1 MRLIRA
7 MSAKP
12 IPDGYDA
19 LTPYLVVR
27 NADKAIQFYKEL
39 FGATDMVLMPSPD
52 GKSVM
57 HAELKIRN
65 SVLMLADENPRMNVF
80 APDPSGK
87 PSPVSIFWYVLDVDA
102 LFKKAVA
109 MGAKGL
115 MPPTDM
121 FWGDRFGKF
130 VDPFGHHWAVATHQ
144 KDLTPDEMAKGGQEW
159 AKQQAGAKPS

>member
-1 MRLIRA
+1 

-12 IPDGYDA
+12 VPDGYDS

-27 NADKAIQFYKEL
+27 GANKAIEFYKEL
-39 FGATDMVLMPSPD
+39 FGATELVRMPSPD

-65 SVLMLADENPRMNVF
+65 SVLMLADENPQMNIF
-80 APDPSGK
+80 APDSSGK
-87 PSPVSIFWYVLDVDA
+87 QPPVSIMWYVPDVDA

-115 MPPTDM
+115 MPPMDM

-130 VDPFGHHWAVATHQ
+130 VDPFGHLWGVATHQ
-144 KDLTPDEMAKGGQEW
+144 KDPTPQEMAKGAGEW
-159 AKQQAGAKPS
+159 AKQAGSKPS

>member
-1 MRLIRA
+1 

-27 NADKAIQFYKEL
+27 NADKAIEFYKEL
-39 FGATDMVLMPSPD
+39 FGATELVRMRSPD

-65 SVLMLADENPRMNVF
+65 SVLMLADEHPRMNVF

-87 PSPVSIFWYVLDVDA
+87 PPPVSIFWYVPDVDA
-102 LFKKAVA
+102 LFKKAVSL
-109 MGAKGL
+109 GAKAL
-115 MPPTDM
+115 MPPMDM

-130 VDPFGHHWAVATHQ
+130 ADPFDHHWAVATHQ
-144 KDLTPDEMAKGGQEW
+144 KDLTPQEMAKGGEEW
-159 AKQQAGAKPS
+159 AKQQAQGKAA